1 MMLNFRGVE
10 MHSIYMFI
18 LFFFFNQQTEYEMRI
33 SDWSSDVCSSDLL
46 DLVHADRLDRTVE
59 HDLALDDLVAVGLKR
74 LDDVA
79 YRDRAVELAGVR
91 RLADQ
96 RQRGA
101 VEALCLLL
109 GIGSAGSVL
118 RLPPLPICFEELSV
132 VLVGSP
138 PLLSP
143 PQELS

>member
-1 MMLNFRGVE
+1 
-10 MHSIYMFI
+10 
-18 LFFFFNQQTEYEMRI
+18 MRI
-33 SDWSSDVCSSDLL
+33 SDWSSDVCSSD
-46 DLVHADRLDRTVE
+46 LDRTVE

-101 VEALCLLL
+101 VEALGLLL
-109 GIGSAGSVL
+109 GIGAAGSVL
-118 RLPPLPICFEELSV
+118 GLQTLTIGFEDLAV
-132 VLVGSP
+132 GLVGAQ
-138 PLLSP
+138 PLLARQ
-143 PQELS
+143 QEVAGEAVLPLHRTEEHTSELQSL

>member
-1 MMLNFRGVE
+1 
-10 MHSIYMFI
+10 
-18 LFFFFNQQTEYEMRI
+18 MRI
-33 SDWSSDVCSSDLL
+33 SDWSSDVCSSD
-46 DLVHADRLDRTVE
+46 LDRTVE

-101 VEALCLLL
+101 VEALGLLL
-109 GIGSAGSVL
+109 GIGAAGSVL
-118 RLPPLPICFEELSV
+118 GLQTLTVGFDDLAV
-132 VLVGSP
+132 GLVGAQR
-138 PLLSP
+138 LLVRQQGVEGGAVLYLHHIP
-143 PQELS
+143 DAHALLDL

>member
-1 MMLNFRGVE
+1 
-10 MHSIYMFI
+10 
-18 LFFFFNQQTEYEMRI
+18 MRI
-33 SDWSSDVCSSDLL
+33 SDWSSDVCSSD
-46 DLVHADRLDRTVE
+46 LDRTVE

-101 VEALCLLL
+101 VEALGLLL
-109 GIGSAGSVL
+109 GIGAAG
-118 RLPPLPICFEELSV
+118 RREESR
-132 VLVGSP
+132 VGEECGRTCRYRVTP
-138 PLLSP
+138 FH
-143 PQELS
+143 

>member
-79 YRDRAVELAGVR
+79 YRDRAEELAGDR
-91 RLADQ
+91 KS
-96 RQRGA
+96 A
-101 VEALCLLL
+101 VEGKSVSERVALGGRRIIKKQKKVGIVYNQDKLLL
-109 GIGSAGSVL
+109 IEYCDNTKV
-118 RLPPLPICFEELSV
+118 
-132 VLVGSP
+132 
-138 PLLSP
+138 
-143 PQELS
+143 

>member
-1 MMLNFRGVE
+1 
-10 MHSIYMFI
+10 
-18 LFFFFNQQTEYEMRI
+18 MRI
-33 SDWSSDVCSSDLL
+33 SDWSSDVCSSD
-46 DLVHADRLDRTVE
+46 LDRTVE

-101 VEALCLLL
+101 VEALRLLL
-109 GIGSAGSVL
+109 GIGAAGSLLGPQTLTIGFEHLAVGLVGAQRPLPRQQEVAGAAVL
-118 RLPPLPICFEELSV
+118 RLLHNPPPAHPHH
-132 VLVGSP
+132 P
-138 PLLSP
+138 P
-143 PQELS
+143 

>member
-101 VEALCLLL
+101 VEALGLLL
-109 GIGSAGSVL
+109 GIGAAGSVL
-118 RLPPLPICFEELSV
+118 GLQTLTIGFEDLA
-132 VLVGSP
+132 VG
-138 PLLSP
+138 
-143 PQELS
+143 QIGRAHV

>member
-1 MMLNFRGVE
+1 
-10 MHSIYMFI
+10 
-18 LFFFFNQQTEYEMRI
+18 MRI
-33 SDWSSDVCSSDLL
+33 SDWSSDVCSSD
-46 DLVHADRLDRTVE
+46 LDRTVE

-101 VEALCLLL
+101 VEALGLLL
-109 GIGSAGSVL
+109 GIGAAGSVL
-118 RLPPLPICFEELSV
+118 GLQTLTIGFEDLAV
-132 VLVGSP
+132 GLVGAQR
-138 PLLSP
+138 LLARQ
-143 PQELS
+143 QEVSGEAVLHLHHTEIGRASCREGVVQYV